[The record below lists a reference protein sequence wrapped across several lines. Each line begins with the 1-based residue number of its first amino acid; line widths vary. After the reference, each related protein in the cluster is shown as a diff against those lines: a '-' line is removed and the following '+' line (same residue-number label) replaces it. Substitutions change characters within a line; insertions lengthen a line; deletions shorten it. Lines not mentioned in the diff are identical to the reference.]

1 MESPHQITASPN
13 HQYKMDFT
21 LKIYRKL
28 LETLQAQ
35 GYQFLTFEQYCMLGL
50 RPQDES
56 LNRVTAESPSD
67 NALRQAQGPN
77 RTELPNG
84 ITLRQAQGPNE
95 IASPTK
101 YIILRHDVDLKAEN
115 SVETA
120 KIEHSLGIKAS
131 YYFRVVPDSDKPECI
146 RAIADMGHEIGYHY
160 EDMSLCGGNPERAV
174 AHFAEKLA
182 YFRTYY
188 PVKTICM
195 HGAPTSQYDSKD
207 IWQFASYKNDFDLIG
222 EPYFDVD
229 FSDLFYLTDTG
240 RRWDG
245 YKVSV
250 RDKIPTYQDVWTAN
264 GWVYKRTDDII
275 RACDNGSLPN
285 RIMITTHPQ
294 RWTDSKVKGMQ
305 EAIVQ
310 NLKNTVKYLL
320 IKWRSK

>member
-1 MESPHQITASPN
+1 
-13 HQYKMDFT
+13 MDFS
-21 LKIYRKL
+21 LRIYQQL

-56 LNRVTAESPSD
+56 LNRVIAESPSD
-67 NALRQAQGPN
+67 KQQETSATREASIDSPIHQI
-77 RTELPNG
+77 TE
-84 ITLRQAQGPNE
+84 
-95 IASPTK
+95 SPTRF
-101 YIILRHDVDLKAEN
+101 IILRHDVDLKAEN
-115 SVETA
+115 SVATA
-120 KIEHSLGIKAS
+120 KIEANLGIAAS
-131 YYFRVVPDSDKPECI
+131 YYFRVVPESDKPECI
-146 RAIADMGHEIGYHY
+146 KAIVDLGHEIGYHY
-160 EDMSLCGGNPERAV
+160 EDMSLCGGEPEKAV

-195 HGAPTSQYDSKD
+195 HGAPTSKYDSKD
-207 IWQFASYKNDFDLIG
+207 IWQFASYKNDFGLIG

-250 RDKIPTYQDVWTAN
+250 RDKIPTYQDIWTAN
-264 GWVYKRTDDII
+264 NWVYKHTDDII
-275 RACDNGSLPN
+275 RACKDGSLPP

-294 RWTDSKVKGMQ
+294 RWTDRPLAWLK
-305 EAIVQ
+305 ELLVQ
-310 NLKNTVKYLL
+310 NAKNIIKRLFLVK
-320 IKWRSK
+320 K